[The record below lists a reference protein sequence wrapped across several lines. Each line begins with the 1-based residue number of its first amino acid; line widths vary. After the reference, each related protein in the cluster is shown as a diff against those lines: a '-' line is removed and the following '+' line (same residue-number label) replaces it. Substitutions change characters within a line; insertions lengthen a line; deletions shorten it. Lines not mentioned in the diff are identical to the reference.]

1 MNHEPAVRARDGAA
15 VRGRLV
21 KPASRVAR
29 YFTRLTLALGLLA
42 PGLAAPPCEAR
53 ELTIEQFDALIEVAE
68 SGTIEVTEHI
78 RFRFEGS
85 WNGIIRSI
93 PIDYRTPQGFNY
105 HLRLDQVVVTDDG
118 GAPLEV
124 ESKQVRH
131 NRELKIWVPGANDA
145 VRAITVHYRVA
156 NALRFFDRHDE
167 LYWNVTGDEWEMPI
181 EGATARIVLPDRATN
196 VRATA
201 FSGAYGSKSQD
212 AEVTIEGHEVQVS
225 MTRPLAFREGLTVV
239 AGFDKGA
246 VREPGVLE
254 NAGGF
259 LAVNLPLLVP
269 VLAALLMFVVWRRLG
284 RDPQALPIS
293 VQYEPPGGLTPAE
306 AGTLLDHRTDMRDVT
321 ATLVDLAV
329 KGYMTIQEEEQP
341 GFLGIGSST
350 EYTFT
355 RRRPAAEWTS
365 LAPHERDVMD
375 GLFKDGDR
383 ETVKLSE
390 LKNEFYRSLSG
401 IRDHVFEGLEKRG
414 YYLHR
419 PDHVRTGW
427 MIVGGIVA
435 FLSGHVAAFGS
446 AMLGLPAPTLFI
458 ATLFTGLVI
467 VAFGW
472 FMPARTL
479 KGARA
484 WEAVRGFEEFLGR
497 VESDRMERVVRTPEM
512 FERLLPFA
520 MAFGVEDR
528 WSRAFEGILTVP
540 PTWYHGR
547 PGTSFRPTV
556 FGHSLAQMSTSAAS
570 TLASSPRSSSG
581 SGLGGGGSSG
591 GGFGGGG
598 GRGF

>member
-1 MNHEPAVRARDGAA
+1 MK
-15 VRGRLV
+15 L
-21 KPASRVAR
+21 ASGVAR
-29 YFTRLTLALGLLA
+29 YFTGIAMLVLAVPLAASLA
-42 PGLAAPPCEAR
+42 PGPADAR
-53 ELTIEQFDALIEVAE
+53 EFTIEQFDARIEVAQ
-68 SGTIEVTEHI
+68 SGSIEVVEHI

-93 PIDYRTPQGFNY
+93 PVDYRTPQGFNY
-105 HLRLDQVVVTDDG
+105 HLRLDHVAVTDDD
-118 GAPLEV
+118 GARLKV
-124 ESKQVRH
+124 ESKQARH

-145 VRAITVHYRVA
+145 VRSITLRYRVG
-156 NALRFFDRHDE
+156 NALRFFDNHDE

-181 EGATARIVLPDRATN
+181 EGATAVIVLPDRAAN

-201 FSGAYGSKSQD
+201 FSGAYGSKTQN
-212 AEVTIEGHEVQVS
+212 AEVTTEGREVRVS

-239 AGFDKGA
+239 AGFSKGA
-246 VREPGVLE
+246 VREPGALE

-259 LAVNLPLLVP
+259 LAANLPLLVP
-269 VLAALLMFVVWRRLG
+269 VLAALLMFSVWSKRG
-284 RDPQALPIS
+284 RDPAPLPIS

-329 KGYMTIQEEEQP
+329 KGYMTIQEDEHP
-341 GFLGIGSST
+341 GFLGLGSST

-355 RRRPAAEWTS
+355 LRKPAAEWTA
-365 LAPHERDVMD
+365 LAPHERDVMA
-375 GLFKDGDR
+375 GLFQDGVR
-383 ETVKLSE
+383 GTVKLSE
-390 LKNEFYRSLSG
+390 LKNEFYRALGG
-401 IRDHVFEGLEKRG
+401 IRDHVFEGLKERG
-414 YYLHR
+414 YYVHR

-427 MIVGGIVA
+427 MIAGGIIA
-435 FLSGHVAAFGS
+435 FLSAHLAAFGT
-446 AMLGLPAPTLFI
+446 AILGFPAPTLFI
-458 ATLFTGLVI
+458 ATLLTGLVI

-497 VESDRMERVVRTPEM
+497 VESDRMERVIRTPEM

-528 WSRAFEGILTVP
+528 WSRAFEGILTTP
-540 PTWYHGR
+540 PTWYVGR
-547 PGTSFRPTV
+547 PGTSFQPSV
-556 FGHSLAQMSTSAAS
+556 FGHSLSQMSTSAAS

-581 SGLGGGGSSG
+581 SGFGGSGSSG